1 MSQKRPKSN
10 IVGHIYASG
19 IKKSQKSPAV
29 SKKRNNTLLDERA

>member
-1 MSQKRPKSN
+1 MSQKRLKSN
-10 IVGHIYASG
+10 IVGHNASG